1 MKNVNLQKKQ
11 LSSEIDRIVS
21 NGMNS
26 NFQPTPQPVQDVDFS
41 WDDLNNLKNDLGNTI
56 IGFMGEITK
65 ILGNSEVISKLG
77 EKTEHFQK
85 LVKVFFDDLN
95 TFSEKVKELRVQHET
110 RTGKIADLNDFNL
123 YNRLAIAYHSLYNEL
138 IMLMSPTLSDLVLT
152 ISETSP
158 QQPETPKSEVTH
170 VQ

>member
-1 MKNVNLQKKQ
+1 MKSVNLQKKN

-21 NGMNS
+21 NGMNA
-26 NFQPTPQPVQDVDFS
+26 NFEVAPQPIQDVDFT
-41 WDDLNNLKNDLGNTI
+41 WDDLNTLKNDLGNTI

-77 EKTEHFQK
+77 DKTEHFQK

-110 RTGKIADLNDFNL
+110 RTGKITNLDDFNL
-123 YNRLAIAYHSLYNEL
+123 YNRLAITYHSLYNEL
-138 IMLMSPTLSDLVLT
+138 VMLMSPTLSDLVLT
-152 ISETSP
+152 ISEVTTP
-158 QQPETPKSEVTH
+158 QSETPVSEATH